1 MKIGG
6 ARLNYYDMIENQPTT
21 KQIVIFAVVLSF
33 IVSVIGTILTLGIL
47 QPLFGAEEMAAPFFF
62 NRPQVLEKITERVKE
77 VVGETKERIVRQE
90 ELIVKVVEEASP
102 AVVSVVASKD
112 VPVVEQYF
120 IDPFGGDP
128 FFRQFFGDDG
138 PKIPQ
143 FRQKGTQRQEISAGT
158 GFIVSADGLALTNKH
173 VVADKEA
180 EYTIL
185 MNDGRKMPAKVL
197 ARDPVQDL
205 AVLKIEGSD
214 RAELGSDFPT
224 LKLGDSDGIK
234 IGQTAI
240 AVGNALGEFRN
251 TVSVGVVS
259 GLQRSIVAQ
268 GSPGG
273 PEILQELI
281 QTDAAINPGNSGGPL
296 LNIRGEVIGINTAV
310 AKGAENVGFAILIN
324 KAKRDI
330 ENVQK
335 YGKIIY
341 PFMGVRYALVT
352 KELAEKLKLGRDYGA
367 LLRASEEEPAVVLG
381 SPADK
386 AGLKNGD
393 IILEIN
399 KERLGPERALASV
412 IQKYQVGDELTLK
425 VFRDGK
431 EFEVKVK
438 LEERK

>member
-1 MKIGG
+1 MDG
-6 ARLNYYDMIENQPTT
+6 NQPTT

-33 IVSVIGTILTLGIL
+33 IVSVIGTILALGII
-47 QPLFGAEEMAAPFFF
+47 QPLLGAEEVAAPFFF
-62 NRPQVLEKITERVKE
+62 NRPQILEKITERIEK

-90 ELIVKVVEEASP
+90 ELIVNVVEDVSP

-112 VPVVEQYF
+112 VAVVEQYF

-128 FFRQFFGDDG
+128 FFKQFFGEDG
-138 PKIPQ
+138 PRIPQ
-143 FRQKGTQRQEISAGT
+143 FRQKGTQKQEVSAGT
-158 GFIVSADGLALTNKH
+158 GFIVSPEGLLLTNKH

-180 EYTIL
+180 EYTVL

-214 RAELGSDFPT
+214 FPT
-224 LKLGDSDGIK
+224 LKLGDSDKVK

-240 AVGNALGEFRN
+240 AVGNALGEFKN

-259 GLQRSIVAQ
+259 GLGRSIVAQ
-268 GSPGG
+268 GSPAG
-273 PEILQELI
+273 PEVLQELI

-296 LNIRGEVIGINTAV
+296 LNIYGEVIGINTAV
-310 AKGAENVGFAILIN
+310 ASGAQNVGFALLIN

-330 ENVQK
+330 ENVEK
-335 YGKIIY
+335 HGKIIY
-341 PFMGVRYALVT
+341 PFIGVRYVIVT
-352 KELAEKLKLGRDYGA
+352 KELAEKSKLGRDYGA
-367 LLRASEEEPAVVLG
+367 FLRSSEEEPAVVLG

-399 KERLGPERALASV
+399 KERLDPDHTLASI

>member
-1 MKIGG
+1 
-6 ARLNYYDMIENQPTT
+6 MIENQPTT
-21 KQIVIFAVVLSF
+21 KQIIIFAVVLSF

-47 QPLFGAEEMAAPFFF
+47 QPLFGGDEIAAPFFF

-143 FRQKGTQRQEISAGT
+143 FRQKGTQRQDVSAGT
-158 GFIVSADGLALTNKH
+158 GFIVSADGLILTNKH
-173 VVADKEA
+173 VVSDKEA
-180 EYTIL
+180 EYTVL

-205 AVLKIEGSD
+205 AVLKIDG
-214 RAELGSDFPT
+214 ANFPI
-224 LKLGDSDGIK
+224 LKLGDSDSIK

-259 GLQRSIVAQ
+259 GLERSIVAQ
-268 GSPGG
+268 GAPSG
-273 PEILQELI
+273 PEVLQELI

-296 LNIRGEVIGINTAV
+296 INIRGEVIGINVAV
-310 AKGAENVGFAILIN
+310 AKGAENVGFAILSN

-335 YGKIIY
+335 HGKIIY
-341 PFMGVRYALVT
+341 PFMGVRYAVVT
-352 KELAEKLKLGRDYGA
+352 KELAEKLKLAKDYGV

-381 SPADK
+381 SPAEK

-393 IILEIN
+393 IILEIDGE
-399 KERLGPERALASV
+399 KLSQERTLASLV
-412 IQKYQVGDELTLK
+412 QKHQVGDELTLK

>member
-1 MKIGG
+1 M
-6 ARLNYYDMIENQPTT
+6 DENQPTT
-21 KQIVIFAVVLSF
+21 KQIVVFAVVLSF

-47 QPLFGAEEMAAPFFF
+47 QPLFGGEDSATPFFF
-62 NRPQVLEKITERVKE
+62 NRPQILEKITERVEK

-112 VPVVEQYF
+112 VPVVEQF
-120 IDPFGGDP
+120 LIDPFGGDP
-128 FFRQFFGDDG
+128 FFKQFFGDDG

-143 FRQKGTQRQEISAGT
+143 LRQKGTQKQEISAGT
-158 GFIVSADGLALTNKH
+158 GFIVSAEGLILTNKH
-173 VVADKEA
+173 VVSDKEA
-180 EYTIL
+180 EYTVL
-185 MNDGRKMPAKVL
+185 LNDERKMPAKIL

-214 RAELGSDFPT
+214 FPT
-224 LKLGDSDGIK
+224 LKLGDSDSVK

-251 TVSVGVVS
+251 TVSVGVIS
-259 GLQRSIVAQ
+259 GLGRSIVAQ
-268 GSPGG
+268 GAPAG
-273 PEILQELI
+273 PEVLQELI

-296 LNIRGEVIGINTAV
+296 LNIRGEVVGINTAV

-330 ENVQK
+330 ENVK
-335 YGKIIY
+335 KHGRIIY
-341 PFMGVRYALVT
+341 PFMGVRYAIIN
-352 KELAEKLKLGRDYGA
+352 KEFVEKEKLGRDYGA
-367 LLRASEEEPAVVLG
+367 FLRSSEEEPAVILG

-399 KERLGPERALASV
+399 GERIDQDHTLASL
-412 IQKYQVGDELTLK
+412 IQKYQVGDEITLK
-425 VFRDGK
+425 VFREGK
-431 EFEVKVK
+431 EFEVKLK

>member
-1 MKIGG
+1 
-6 ARLNYYDMIENQPTT
+6 MIENQPTT

-47 QPLFGAEEMAAPFFF
+47 QPLLGSEEMAAPFFF

-128 FFRQFFGDDG
+128 FFRQFFGEDG

-143 FRQKGTQRQEISAGT
+143 FRQKGTQRQDVSAGT
-158 GFIVSADGLALTNKH
+158 GFIVSVEGLILTNKH

-197 ARDPVQDL
+197 ARDPIQDL
-205 AVLKIEGSD
+205 AVLKIEGSGF
-214 RAELGSDFPT
+214 LI
-224 LKLGDSDGIK
+224 LKLGDSDSVK

-268 GSPGG
+268 GASSG
-273 PEILQELI
+273 PEVLQELI

-310 AKGAENVGFAILIN
+310 ASGAENVGFALLIN

-335 YGKIIY
+335 HGRIIY
-341 PFMGVRYALVT
+341 PFIGVRYAVVT

-367 LLRASEEEPAVVLG
+367 LLRASEQEPAVILG

-393 IILEIN
+393 LILEIN
-399 KERLGPERALASV
+399 KERLVPDHTLASI
-412 IQKYQVGDELTLK
+412 IQKYQVGDELILK

-431 EFEVKVK
+431 EFEVKVN

>member
-1 MKIGG
+1 
-6 ARLNYYDMIENQPTT
+6 MIENQPTT

-47 QPLFGAEEMAAPFFF
+47 QPLLGSEEMAAPFFF

-138 PKIPQ
+138 PKVPQ
-143 FRQKGTQRQEISAGT
+143 FRQKGTQRQDVSAGT
-158 GFIVSADGLALTNKH
+158 GFIVSVDGLILTNKH

-180 EYTIL
+180 EYTVL

-197 ARDPVQDL
+197 ARDPIQDL
-205 AVLKIEGSD
+205 AVLKIEGS
-214 RAELGSDFPT
+214 GFPI

-268 GSPGG
+268 GASSG
-273 PEILQELI
+273 PEVLQELI

-310 AKGAENVGFAILIN
+310 ASGAENVGFALLIN

-335 YGKIIY
+335 HGRIIY
-341 PFMGVRYALVT
+341 PFIGVRYAVVT

-367 LLRASEEEPAVVLG
+367 LLQASEQEPAVILG

-393 IILEIN
+393 IIFEIN
-399 KERLGPERALASV
+399 KERLGSDHTLASI
-412 IQKYQVGDELTLK
+412 IQKYQVGDELILK
-425 VFRDGK
+425 VFRDSK